1 VLDCNGEEFSPYTGR
16 KIIARRFLIVLLIL
30 PFLPSPQGIDRS
42 FLNHISSWF
51 EALSTESGLED
62 PGSQVIKQTA
72 YDHLQLA
79 SSESPELP
87 IDFIEDSLNKEKEV
101 EEEEEKE
108 KECRENNDP
117 ESEFVAVWWAF
128 SSSDHHVDIWHEREI
143 HFHINYSISGHFIL
157 RC

>member
-1 VLDCNGEEFSPYTGR
+1 MIV
-16 KIIARRFLIVLLIL
+16 RRFLIILLIL
-30 PFLPSPQGIDRS
+30 PFLPFPQGIDRS
-42 FLNHISSWF
+42 FFIHISSWF
-51 EALSTESGLED
+51 GAVSTESGHDD

-72 YDHLQLA
+72 YDHLQMV
-79 SSESPELP
+79 SSDSTELP
-87 IDFIEDSLNKEKEV
+87 IDLIEDSLNKEKEV